1 MKVLIIGL
9 GSIAQKHIAAL
20 KTLGEV
26 EIYALRSSR
35 DSRNYEEVTNLF
47 TYDEIK
53 EIDFDFFIVSNP
65 TSKHAEAIKKLLIF
79 KKPLFIE
86 KPLFHDI
93 DVNYNRIIQEIKKA
107 GIQTYIACNLRFLD
121 ALSEMKNMLVGVK
134 INEVNVY
141 CGSYL
146 PSWRPSVDFRKVY
159 SSNKNLGGGVHLD
172 MIHELDYT
180 YWLLGEPDKVTSTL
194 RSTSSLEIDA
204 VDYAN
209 YLWEYADFSANIVL
223 NYYRPDTKRTLEIV
237 TAEHIYFVDILKNR
251 ILKNNEEIYISAQAM
266 SETYT
271 SQMKYFI
278 DRVIEGKEKSFN
290 DVEEAYKIL
299 NLCLKD

>member
-1 MKVLIIGL
+1 
-9 GSIAQKHIAAL
+9 
-20 KTLGEV
+20 
-26 EIYALRSSR
+26 
-35 DSRNYEEVTNLF
+35 
-47 TYDEIK
+47 
-53 EIDFDFFIVSNP
+53 
-65 TSKHAEAIKKLLIF
+65 
-79 KKPLFIE
+79 
-86 KPLFHDI
+86 
-93 DVNYNRIIQEIKKA
+93 
-107 GIQTYIACNLRFLD
+107 
-121 ALSEMKNMLVGVK
+121 MKNMLVGVK

-251 ILKNNEEIYISAQAM
+251 ILKNI
-266 SETYT
+266 
-271 SQMKYFI
+271 
-278 DRVIEGKEKSFN
+278 
-290 DVEEAYKIL
+290 
-299 NLCLKD
+299 